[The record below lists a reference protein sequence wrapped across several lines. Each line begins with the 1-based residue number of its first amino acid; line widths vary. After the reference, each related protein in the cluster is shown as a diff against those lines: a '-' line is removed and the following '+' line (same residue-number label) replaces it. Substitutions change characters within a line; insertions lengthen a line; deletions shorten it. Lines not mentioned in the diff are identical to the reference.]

1 MKHCAHYTRS
11 EMNRIA
17 TLDLENGPLKILRDR
32 ILLGYTYFLEPR
44 SYLHRPMD
52 QVEGRLLIT
61 LKPHDQDHNRLFPMH
76 PCVISLLEEYGG
88 SIPVI
93 KHALADELLAELF
106 PNRNVKYINYNA
118 PMLGRAVMIVEGLG
132 DQEMDLILGVNRLN
146 PVNLEEFYQHKF
158 FRHLRIR
165 MKLEAAE

>member
-17 TLDLENGPLKILRDR
+17 ALDLENGPLKILRDR

-52 QVEGRLLIT
+52 RSDDRLLIT
-61 LKPHDQDHNRLFPMH
+61 MRPSDKEYSCLFPMH
-76 PCVISLLEEYGG
+76 PCVASLLEEYGG

-93 KHALADELLAELF
+93 DLKSADELLAELF